1 MPESSLR
8 QLQLLQ
14 ILPRHP
20 SKIST
25 LEIQSQLNDLGY
37 SVSLRMI
44 QRDLESL
51 ESVMPIVCD
60 DRERPFGWSWHQ
72 SAFGLQPSMD
82 PIEALTFSLAEQYL
96 EPLMPSK
103 SFKRIK
109 VFFDR
114 ANSILKKIKRNEISR
129 WRERV
134 RVEHQWQ
141 RLEAPKIN
149 DQVEAEIY
157 DALLKGRQLSVLYT
171 NRAEKR
177 AKERIINPLGL
188 VLRGQIHYLICSMDE
203 DKDNPRFLPLHR
215 FTKAEWNGNTSY
227 EPKGFSVDKYI
238 KDNNL
243 GYLYSNKAINLEAK
257 FDRSAGFH
265 LTESSLS
272 KDQEI
277 TPLDDGR
284 LLVKAKVS
292 DTAQLRWW
300 LLGFAGQVEVIK
312 PNFLREEMIQN
323 IKSMNKRYK

>member
-25 LEIQSQLNDLGY
+25 LEIQDQLNDLGY

-72 SAFGLQPSMD
+72 NAFGLQPSMD

-114 ANSILKKIKRNEISR
+114 ANSILQKIKRNEISR

-149 DQVEAEIY
+149 DQIEAQIY
-157 DALLKGRQLSVLYT
+157 DALLKGRQLTVLYT

-177 AKERIINPLGL
+177 AKQRIINPLGL

-215 FTKAEWNGNTSY
+215 FTKAEWNGNNSY

-238 KDNNL
+238 KENNL
-243 GYLYSNKAINLEAK
+243 GYLYSNKPIYLEAK

-277 TPLDDGR
+277 TALEDHR

>member
-14 ILPRHP
+14 ILPRHT

-141 RLEAPKIN
+141 RLEPPKIN

-243 GYLYSNKAINLEAK
+243 GYLYSTNL
-257 FDRSAGFH
+257 
-265 LTESSLS
+265 
-272 KDQEI
+272 
-277 TPLDDGR
+277 
-284 LLVKAKVS
+284 
-292 DTAQLRWW
+292 
-300 LLGFAGQVEVIK
+300 
-312 PNFLREEMIQN
+312 
-323 IKSMNKRYK
+323 

>member
-25 LEIQSQLNDLGY
+25 LEIQAQLNDLGY

-157 DALLKGRQLSVLYT
+157 DALLKDRQLSVLYT

-243 GYLYSNKAINLEAK
+243 GYLYSNQSINLEAK

-300 LLGFAGQVEVIK
+300 LLGFAGQVEVIR

-323 IKSMNKRYK
+323 IKSMNKKYK

>member
-25 LEIQSQLNDLGY
+25 LEIQAQLNDLGY

-72 SAFGLQPSMD
+72 RAFGLQPSMD

-243 GYLYSNKAINLEAK
+243 GYLYSNKSINLEAK

>member
-8 QLQLLQ
+8 QIQLLQLL
-14 ILPRHP
+14 PRYP

-25 LEIQSQLNDLGY
+25 NQLRLEMKDLGY
-37 SVSLRMI
+37 SISMRMV

-51 ESVMPIVCD
+51 EAVMPILCD

-114 ANSILKKIKRNEISR
+114 ANSVLKKVKKNEISR
-129 WRERV
+129 WRDRV

-141 RLEAPKIN
+141 RLESPEIDEK
-149 DQVEAEIY
+149 VEAEIY
-157 DALLKGRQLSVLYT
+157 DALLKSRQLKVSYK
-171 NRAEKR
+171 NRDAPR
-177 AKERIINPLGL
+177 AKERTINPLGL
-188 VLRGQIHYLICSMDE
+188 VLRGQIHYLICSFLE
-203 DKDNPRFLPLHR
+203 DADNPRFLPLHR
-215 FTKAEWNGNTSY
+215 FSKAMWNGNASY
-227 EPKGFSVDKYI
+227 EPKNFSVDKYI

-243 GYLYSNKAINLEAK
+243 GYLYSKKTMILEAK
-257 FDRSAGFH
+257 FERPAGFH
-265 LTESSLS
+265 LTESALS
-272 KDQEI
+272 KKQEI
-277 TPLDDGR
+277 KIMKDGK
-284 LLVKAKVS
+284 VHIKAPVS

-300 LLGFAGQVEVIK
+300 LLGFGGQVEVVSPK
-312 PNFLREEMIQN
+312 SLREEMITSAKDM
-323 IKSMNKRYK
+323 IKVYK

>member
-14 ILPRHP
+14 ILPRLP
-20 SKIST
+20 RKIST
-25 LEIQSQLNDLGY
+25 LEIQGQLNDLGY

-177 AKERIINPLGL
+177 AKQRIINPLGL

-215 FTKAEWNGNTSY
+215 FTKADWNGNTSY

-243 GYLYSNKAINLEAK
+243 GYLYSNKPIHLEAK

-300 LLGFAGQVEVIK
+300 LLGFAGQVEVLK

>member
-8 QLQLLQ
+8 QLQILQ

-20 SKIST
+20 SKVST
-25 LEIQSQLNDLGY
+25 SHIQGQLEDLGY

-177 AKERIINPLGL
+177 AKQRIINPLGL

-243 GYLYSNKAINLEAK
+243 GYLYSNKPIHLEAK

-300 LLGFAGQVEVIK
+300 LLGFAGQVEVLK

>member
-8 QLQLLQ
+8 QLQILQ

-20 SKIST
+20 SKINTSQ
-25 LEIQSQLNDLGY
+25 IQGQLNDLGY
-37 SVSLRMI
+37 AVSLRMI

-103 SFKRIK
+103 SFRRIK

-114 ANSILKKIKRNEISR
+114 ANSILKKIKKNEISR

-149 DQVEAEIY
+149 DKVEAEIY
-157 DALLKGRQLSVLYT
+157 DALLKGRQLTVLYT
-171 NRAEKR
+171 NRGLKK
-177 AKERIINPLGL
+177 AKVRIINPLGL

-215 FTKAEWNGNTSY
+215 FTKAEWNGETSH

-243 GYLYSNKAINLEAK
+243 GYLYSNIPIVLEAI
-257 FDRSAGFH
+257 FERSAGFH

-277 TPLDDGR
+277 KILDEDKI
-284 LLVKAKVS
+284 LIKATVS

-300 LLGFAGQVEVIK
+300 LLGFGSQVEVIK
-312 PNFLREEMIQN
+312 PEALREEMIHS
-323 IKSMNKRYK
+323 IKSMVKVYR

>member
-25 LEIQSQLNDLGY
+25 LEIQAQLNDLGY

-243 GYLYSNKAINLEAK
+243 GYLYSNKPIHLEAK

-300 LLGFAGQVEVIK
+300 LLGFAGQVEVLK

>member
-14 ILPRHP
+14 ILPRYP

-25 LEIQSQLNDLGY
+25 LEIQDQLNDLGY
-37 SVSLRMI
+37 TVSLRMI

-243 GYLYSNKAINLEAK
+243 GYLYSNKTINLEAK

-284 LLVKAKVS
+284 LLVKAIVS

-312 PNFLREEMIQN
+312 PNFLREEMVQN

>member
-1 MPESSLR
+1 
-8 QLQLLQ
+8 
-14 ILPRHP
+14 
-20 SKIST
+20 
-25 LEIQSQLNDLGY
+25 
-37 SVSLRMI
+37 MI

-157 DALLKGRQLSVLYT
+157 DALLKGRQLSVLNT

-243 GYLYSNKAINLEAK
+243 GYLYSNKPIYLEAK

-300 LLGFAGQVEVIK
+300 LLGFSGQVEVLK

>member
-25 LEIQSQLNDLGY
+25 LEIQGQLNDLGY

-114 ANSILKKIKRNEISR
+114 ANSILRKIKRNEISR

-177 AKERIINPLGL
+177 AKQRIINPLGL

-215 FTKAEWNGNTSY
+215 FTKAEWNGNPSY

-238 KDNNL
+238 KENNL
-243 GYLYSNKAINLEAK
+243 GYLYSNKPIYLEAK
-257 FDRSAGFH
+257 FDISAGFH

-277 TPLDDGR
+277 TALEDER

>member
-141 RLEAPKIN
+141 RLEAPTIN

-177 AKERIINPLGL
+177 AKQRIINPLGL

-243 GYLYSNKAINLEAK
+243 GYLYSNKPIHLEAK

-284 LLVKAKVS
+284 LLVNAKVS

-300 LLGFAGQVEVIK
+300 LLGFAGQVEVLK

>member
-25 LEIQSQLNDLGY
+25 LEIQGQLNDLGY

-312 PNFLREEMIQN
+312 PKFLREEMIQN

>member
-1 MPESSLR
+1 
-8 QLQLLQ
+8 
-14 ILPRHP
+14 
-20 SKIST
+20 
-25 LEIQSQLNDLGY
+25 
-37 SVSLRMI
+37 
-44 QRDLESL
+44 
-51 ESVMPIVCD
+51 
-60 DRERPFGWSWHQ
+60 
-72 SAFGLQPSMD
+72 
-82 PIEALTFSLAEQYL
+82 
-96 EPLMPSK
+96 MPSK

-243 GYLYSNKAINLEAK
+243 GYLYSNKSINLEAK

-312 PNFLREEMIQN
+312 PYFLREEMVQN

>member
-25 LEIQSQLNDLGY
+25 LEIQAQLNDLGY

>member
-8 QLQLLQ
+8 QLQILQ
-14 ILPRHP
+14 ILPRYP
-20 SKIST
+20 GKVST
-25 LEIQSQLNDLGY
+25 SQIQGQLEDLGF

-51 ESVMPIVCD
+51 ESIMPIICD

-149 DQVEAEIY
+149 DQIEAEIY

-177 AKERIINPLGL
+177 AKQRIINPLGL

-243 GYLYSNKAINLEAK
+243 GYLYSNKSINLEAK
-257 FDRSAGFH
+257 FDGTAGFH

>member
-1 MPESSLR
+1 MSESSLR
-8 QLQLLQ
+8 QIQLLQ
-14 ILPRHP
+14 LIPRYP

-25 LEIQSQLNDLGY
+25 NQIQDQLKGLGY
-37 SVSLRMI
+37 AVSLRMI

-51 ESVMPIVCD
+51 ESIMPIVCD

-103 SFKRIK
+103 SFKRIR

-114 ANSILKKIKRNEISR
+114 ANSILKKVKRNEISR
-129 WRERV
+129 WRDRV

-141 RLEAPKIN
+141 RLEAPQIN
-149 DQVEAEIY
+149 EAVESEIY
-157 DALLKGRQLSVLYT
+157 DALLKERQLSVSYR
-171 NRAEKR
+171 NRGTKK

-203 DKDNPRFLPLHR
+203 DRDNPRFLPLHR
-215 FTKAEWNGNTSY
+215 FSKAEWNGEEAY
-227 EPKGFSVDKYI
+227 EPEGFSVDQYI
-238 KDNNL
+238 KENNL
-243 GYLYSNKAINLEAK
+243 GYLYSNKRLLLEAV
-257 FDRSAGFH
+257 FDRPAGFH

-272 KDQEI
+272 GDQEI
-277 TPLDDGR
+277 KILDDGKIYI
-284 LLVKAKVS
+284 KATVS

-300 LLGFAGQVEVIK
+300 LLGFGGQVEVLSPK
-312 PNFLREEMIQN
+312 KLREEIIQN
-323 IKSMNKRYK
+323 AKDMIKVYR

>member
-8 QLQLLQ
+8 QIQLLQLL
-14 ILPRHP
+14 PRYP

-25 LEIQSQLNDLGY
+25 NQLQLQMKDLGY
-37 SVSLRMI
+37 VISMRMV

-51 ESVMPIVCD
+51 EAVMPIICD

-114 ANSILKKIKRNEISR
+114 ANSVLKKVKKNEISR

-141 RLEAPKIN
+141 RLESPSIDEK
-149 DQVEAEIY
+149 VEAEIY
-157 DALLKGRQLSVLYT
+157 DALLKSRQLKVSYK
-171 NRAEKR
+171 NRDAPR
-177 AKERIINPLGL
+177 AKERTINPLGL
-188 VLRGQIHYLICSMDE
+188 VLRGQIHYLICSFLE
-203 DKDNPRFLPLHR
+203 DADNPRFLPLHR
-215 FTKAEWNGNTSY
+215 FSKAEWNGNVSY

-238 KDNNL
+238 KENNL
-243 GYLYSNKAINLEAK
+243 GYLYSNRRLVLEAK
-257 FDRSAGFH
+257 FERQAGFH
-265 LTESSLS
+265 LTESPLS
-272 KDQEI
+272 KDQKI
-277 TPLDDGR
+277 KIMKDGK
-284 LLVKAKVS
+284 VYIKASVS

-300 LLGFAGQVEVIK
+300 LLGFGGQVEVISPK
-312 PNFLREEMIQN
+312 SLREELFKSAKDMI
-323 IKSMNKRYK
+323 KVYR

>member
-20 SKIST
+20 SKINT
-25 LEIQSQLNDLGY
+25 SQMQDQLKDLGY

-51 ESVMPIVCD
+51 ESIMPIVCD

-72 SAFGLQPSMD
+72 SAFGLQPAMD

-103 SFKRIK
+103 SFKRVK

-114 ANSILKKIKRNEISR
+114 ASSMLKQIKKNEISR
-129 WRERV
+129 WRQRV

-141 RLEAPKIN
+141 RLEAPRIN
-149 DQVEAEIY
+149 EEVEVQIY
-157 DALLKGRQLSVLYT
+157 DALLKRRQLNVMYK
-171 NRAEKR
+171 NRGVQR
-177 AKERIINPLGL
+177 PKERVINPLGL
-188 VLRGQIHYLICSMDE
+188 VIRGQIHYLICSMDE

-215 FTKAEWNGNTSY
+215 FSKAEWNGNKSY
-227 EPKGFSVDKYI
+227 EPKDFSVDNYI

-243 GYLYSNKAINLEAK
+243 GYLYSSEPIALEVI

-277 TPLDDGR
+277 QVLEGDQ
-284 LLVKAKVS
+284 LLVKATVS

-300 LLGFAGQVEVIK
+300 LLGFGGQVEVIK